1 MDHSALRRGRHEPFN
16 SVTKRRCLR
25 AKYGGAA
32 EKFPSD
38 WRYFPSCSAYGD
50 WSLFSACP
58 NQTRPFAV
66 FSVTVIWISPHIRRL
81 CFDASGDPYSSFN
94 RRCKCDR
101 FRRYFYRLSQ
111 SESAVRLR
119 FVSFLNSGGRS
130 CAFGYVKINPIPQRQ
145 RWIPY
150 GRSALNPQ
158 LWRMNPF
165 RGYIFSDYFLFS
177 VNCTLR

>member
-1 MDHSALRRGRHEPFN
+1 MWIIPPCAVADMNLLTPLRNDVVCEKNTVVLLKNPPQIDAIFPPVLLM
-16 SVTKRRCLR
+16 VTDR
-25 AKYGGAA
+25 
-32 EKFPSD
+32 F
-38 WRYFPSCSAYGD
+38 
-50 WSLFSACP
+50 FSACP
-58 NQTRPFAV
+58 NQTRPV

-81 CFDASGDPYSSFN
+81 CFDASGDPYGSFN

-101 FRRYFYRLSQ
+101 FRRFFYRLSQ

-165 RGYIFSDYFLFS
+165 RGCIFSDYFLFS